1 MKTLLLMRHAKSSWD
16 NSRLTDY
23 ERPLNER
30 GRRDAPRMGRL
41 LRHEDLTPD
50 LIITSSAKRAAT
62 TAELVALELALD
74 SDIRYTEMLYL
85 ADPDAYIRQAR
96 QVGDDI
102 ETLLMVGHN
111 PGIQELVEQLTG
123 QEEEMSTAALAYIR
137 ASIEKWPE
145 LAGGK
150 QYELVHVWR
159 PKELAGN

>member
-41 LRHEDLTPD
+41 LRHEGLTPD
-50 LIITSSAKRAAT
+50 LIIASSAKRAAT

-74 SDIRYTEMLYL
+74 SDIHYTEMLYL

-96 QVGDDI
+96 QVGDNI

-111 PGIQELVEQLTG
+111 PGIQELVEQLTD

-137 ASIEKWPE
+137 APVRKWSE
-145 LAGGK
+145 LVGGK

>member
-41 LRHEDLTPD
+41 LRHEGLPPD

-62 TAELVALELALD
+62 TAELVALELSLD

-85 ADPDAYIRQAR
+85 ADPDTYIRLAR
-96 QVGDDI
+96 QLGDDI

-111 PGIQELVEQLTG
+111 PGIQELVEQLTD
-123 QEEEMSTAALAYIR
+123 QEEEMSTAALVYIR
-137 ASIEKWPE
+137 APIRKWSE
-145 LAGGK
+145 FGGGK
-150 QYELVHVWR
+150 QYELAHIWR
-159 PKELAGN
+159 PKELSGG

>member
-41 LRHEDLTPD
+41 LRHEGLTPD

-74 SDIRYTEMLYL
+74 SDTRYTEMLYL

-102 ETLLMVGHN
+102 EILLMVGHN

-123 QEEEMSTAALAYIR
+123 QEEGMSTAALAYIR
-137 ASIEKWPE
+137 APVRKWPE

-159 PKELAGN
+159 PKELTGN

>member
-123 QEEEMSTAALAYIR
+123 QEEEMNTAALAYIR
-137 ASIEKWPE
+137 APVRKWSE

-150 QYELVHVWR
+150 QYELVHMWR